1 MLRAGLQGLWA
12 VARPRMMGW
21 LVVLPIM
28 VAKATAI
35 STNFPQLEVIPR
47 KKIMCRGNVVQPIGR
62 ID

>member
-1 MLRAGLQGLWA
+1 
-12 VARPRMMGW
+12 MMGW

-28 VAKATAI
+28 VAKAIAI